1 MFSVF
6 RNYISWHYSVAYVD
20 QLYIVKNYFWFLGR
34 FFSVSEVLKSL
45 FAPWK
50 RLHEEKGNLIHS
62 PGQFFGALIV
72 NTIMRIVGFLI
83 RTIFLAVALILTIF
97 CACVYAVVTVC
108 WTVLPFLVIYFFI
121 KGIML
126 ITI

>member
-6 RNYISWHYSVAYVD
+6 RNYILWHYSVAYVD

-50 RLHEEKGNLIHS
+50 RLQEEKGNLIRN

-83 RTIFLAVALILTIF
+83 RTIFLVIALILSIF

-108 WTVLPFLVIYFFI
+108 WTVLPLLVIYFFI